1 MEREKALER
10 FITETARTLAS
21 HKDTLAGHTNEL
33 KKIDAEFKA
42 FHEAMKKQAALLVTL
57 DALVKGHED
66 LLAKLD
72 AEVRQKLAER
82 EGSRVEHRGGGGGV
96 T

>member
-1 MEREKALER
+1 MEKEKALER

-21 HKDTLAGHTNEL
+21 HKDTLAGHTSEL

-42 FHEAMKKQAALLVTL
+42 FHEAMKKRLLVTL

-82 EGSRVEHRGGGGGV
+82 EGSRVEHCGGSGGV
-96 T
+96 N